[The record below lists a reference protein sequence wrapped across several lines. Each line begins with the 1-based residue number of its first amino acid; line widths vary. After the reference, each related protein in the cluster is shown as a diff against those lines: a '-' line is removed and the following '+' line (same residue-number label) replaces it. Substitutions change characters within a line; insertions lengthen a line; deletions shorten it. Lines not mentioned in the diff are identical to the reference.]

1 MFFFFIKY
9 RVHPSRAAAL
19 LRLHWEYAKGRNIA
33 CSGKEEAEITSIR
46 FRVDLESVGQ
56 RISSHN
62 STLQSGVIEINSIS
76 ASKENTPLPLSFGQG
91 NPPTA
96 YAFMTI
102 FDNLIICRQCLNS
115 DHISRDTR
123 RALPQ
128 EHFTSSIYPP
138 VIFITSGSWVDH
150 KALGYS
156 IIMKTESVHS
166 RTSEQKDPGQMTHVE
181 MVDGVRVEVLQGSM
195 ALDLARRTD
204 PPNPWSRSMLRL
216 YGFLTVG
223 YLCSA
228 LNGTI
233 KGEGH

>member
-1 MFFFFIKY
+1 MAY
-9 RVHPSRAAAL
+9 
-19 LRLHWEYAKGRNIA
+19 
-33 CSGKEEAEITSIR
+33 SGKEEAEITSTR
-46 FRVDLESVGQ
+46 FRVDFESVGQ

-91 NPPTA
+91 NPRAA
-96 YAFMTI
+96 YAFVTI
-102 FDNLIICRQCLNS
+102 FDNLILCCQYLNS
-115 DHISRDTR
+115 DHISRATR

-128 EHFTSSIYPP
+128 EDFTFSIYPP
-138 VIFITSGSWVDH
+138 VIFLTSGSWVGH
-150 KALGYS
+150 KALGS
-156 IIMKTESVHS
+156 FIIMKAESVHS

-181 MVDGVRVEVLQGSM
+181 MADGVRVEVLQGSM

-204 PPNPWSRSMLRL
+204 PPNPRSRSMLRL

-228 LNGTI
+228 LNGMI
-233 KGEGH
+233 KRRGILARS